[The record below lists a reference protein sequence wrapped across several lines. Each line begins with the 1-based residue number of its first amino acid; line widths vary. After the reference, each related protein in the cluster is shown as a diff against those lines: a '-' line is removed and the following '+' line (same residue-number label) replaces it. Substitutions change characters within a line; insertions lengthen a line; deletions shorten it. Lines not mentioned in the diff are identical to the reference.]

1 MHFEGITLAGVIDE
15 LKGAVRGAFI
25 QQVYQPSPEILTLE
39 LYKQGQKHKL
49 LIVASGDARLH
60 LTAQKF
66 ENPLTPSAFCMLL
79 RKHLRGGVLE
89 AIEQPD
95 LERIADLIVK
105 KRDERHVLRAELLG
119 NRGNVILLKG
129 EGEEVLGALKPTVGS
144 RVFRPHARYEPPPSS
159 QSKLD
164 LRVRSKYE
172 WLAALRAQAENPLKK
187 AIAAITA
194 GVGPRT
200 AEELVVRAGLDLER
214 SASSLTSEELE
225 RLWEAAHGLFAQVA
239 CGRWEPRVYLDP
251 ESKIPVDCTP
261 FPYEMYA
268 PLECQAYRSLSEALD
283 ACHRGPQQEPVE
295 ALKRELERALKDRLE
310 KLSRALRGVERD
322 LQNAARHEEVQQCGD
337 LLMAQLHRVEKGQT
351 SVELED
357 LFQGGTRTIALDPT
371 LTPIENAQRYYERAK
386 KLRRALGK
394 LTARREELQLERRYL
409 EELQTH
415 LEQAE
420 TLDELK
426 VLAEEMQAEGLLPK
440 PKPKAAAR
448 MRTVSASSGPRRLEL
463 DGWIIL
469 VGRSSRQ
476 NDRLIRE
483 AHPEDYWL
491 HARERPGAH
500 VVVKGPR
507 KGERPPD
514 PVLLRAAQLAAYY
527 SRGRG
532 SAKVPV
538 IATRVKHLRK
548 PKGGKPG
555 LVFVMR
561 EEETLIVAPK
571 GDLG

>member
-15 LKGAVRGAFI
+15 LKDAIEGAFI
-25 QQVYQPSPEILTLE
+25 QQIHQPSPEILTLE
-39 LYKQGQKHKL
+39 LYSPAQKQKHKL

-60 LTAQKF
+60 LTAQRF

-105 KRDERHVLRAELLG
+105 KRDERYVLRAELLG
-119 NRGNVILLKG
+119 NRGNVVLLR
-129 EGEEVLGALKPTVGS
+129 GEEVLGALKSSVGS
-144 RVFRPHARYEPPPSS
+144 RVFRPHARYEPPPS
-159 QSKLD
+159 QPKLD
-164 LRVRSKYE
+164 LRACSKRE
-172 WLAALRAQAENPLKK
+172 WLAALQAQAENPLKK

-200 AEELVVRAGLDLER
+200 AEELIVRAGLDLER
-214 SASSLTSEELE
+214 SASSLAPEELE
-225 RLWEAAHGLFAQVA
+225 KLWEAAHGLFAQVA

-251 ESKIPVDCTP
+251 EGKTPVDCTP

-268 PLECQAYRSLSEALD
+268 HLECQVYESLSEALD

-295 ALKRELERALKDRLE
+295 ALRRELKQALKDRLE
-310 KLSRALRGVERD
+310 KLNRALRGVEKD
-322 LQNAARHEEVQQCGD
+322 LQNAARHEEIQQCGD

-394 LTARREELQLERRYL
+394 LTARRQELQLERQYL
-409 EELQTH
+409 EELQLH

-440 PKPKAAAR
+440 SKGAAR
-448 MRTVSASSGPRRLEL
+448 MRPVSPSSSGPRRLEL
-463 DGWIIL
+463 DGWIIF

-483 AHPEDYWL
+483 AHPDDYWL

-500 VVVKGPR
+500 VIVKGPR

-538 IATRVKHLRK
+538 IVTRVKHLRK

-555 LVFVMR
+555 LVLVMR

-571 GDLG
+571 GDLE